1 MPDNDPQYYRSR
13 AEKARQMA
21 DAAHDPAIKKI
32 HERMA
37 KDYESLAK
45 GRAEILQRETGLHN

>member
-1 MPDNDPQYYRSR
+1 MPDNDPQYYRLR
-13 AEKARQMA
+13 AERARQMA

-37 KDYESLAK
+37 EDYESLAK
-45 GRAEILQRETGLHN
+45 SRIEILQRVTSVT

>member
-21 DAAHDPAIKKI
+21 DAAHDPAIRKI

-37 KDYESLAK
+37 EDYESLAK
-45 GRAEILQRETGLHN
+45 SRIEILQREAGVT